1 MIYKVSKVAR
11 DVRIAID
18 ENKTSEQLITDE
30 DIDTLSLEDIVR
42 SKIVEAV
49 RRVITNAPV
58 HLLDGGVPFGD
69 AVFWR
74 PGSGRQTS
82 KNGDTF
88 SGWILLPDDFMRL
101 FIFKMSDWER
111 PVYEP
116 ITAADPQY
124 NLQFSRYKG
133 IRGNPQK
140 PVVAIVSRSEG
151 RVLELYSCK
160 SKEATVEQAVYFP
173 LPKLDKDGGIDIP
186 QRCYTSVVY
195 EVASLVLATLGQ
207 ADLSSIMTELS
218 KQLLV

>member
-1 MIYKVSKVAR
+1 MIYKIHRIAR
-11 DVRIAID
+11 DIRIAID

-74 PGSGRQTS
+74 S
-82 KNGDTF
+82 NL

-140 PVVAIVSRSEG
+140 PVVAIVSRAEG

-173 LPKLDKDGGIDIP
+173 LPKLDEYGGIDIP
-186 QRCYTSVVY
+186 ERCYTSVVY
-195 EVASLVLATLGQ
+195 EAASLVLASLGQ
-207 ADLSSIMTELS
+207 AELSAIMTELS

>member
-1 MIYKVSKVAR
+1 MIYKIHRIAR

-74 PGSGRQTS
+74 S
-82 KNGDTF
+82 NL
-88 SGWILLPDDFMRL
+88 SGWVLLPDDFMRL

-173 LPKLDKDGGIDIP
+173 LPKLDEDGGIEIP
-186 QRCYTSVVY
+186 ERCYTSVVY
-195 EVASLVLATLGQ
+195 EAASLVLATLGQ